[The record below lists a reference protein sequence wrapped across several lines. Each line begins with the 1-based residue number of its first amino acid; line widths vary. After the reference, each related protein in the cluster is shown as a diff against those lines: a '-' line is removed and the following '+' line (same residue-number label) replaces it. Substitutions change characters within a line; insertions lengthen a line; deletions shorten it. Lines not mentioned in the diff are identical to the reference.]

1 MIVYEDCKKFKVMG
15 RNCSLYSEETAYGLN
30 TVVEMDGRYLY
41 LGKEL
46 PHIAAAIL
54 AWQMVNAHELTNE
67 ELRQVLMENHL
78 IFEGI

>member
-1 MIVYEDCKKFKVMG
+1 
-15 RNCSLYSEETAYGLN
+15 
-30 TVVEMDGRYLY
+30 MDGRYLY